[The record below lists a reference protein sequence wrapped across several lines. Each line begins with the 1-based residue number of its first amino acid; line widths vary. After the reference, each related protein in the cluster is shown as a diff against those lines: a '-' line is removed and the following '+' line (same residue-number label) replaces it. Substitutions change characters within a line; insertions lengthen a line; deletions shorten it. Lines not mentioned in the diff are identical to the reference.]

1 MESRFDIINNSIDSI
16 IKDVN
21 SEVVNGNIYV
31 KYICNNG
38 CELSAS
44 QPLGMSGDID
54 YEIEILQQRLI
65 QMFGEYIY
73 IIANELSV
81 EDFIKIKQTVS
92 VKGKTK
98 SKPKNKDNT
107 LTLFN

>member
-1 MESRFDIINNSIDSI
+1 MELRSDVIKNSIDSI

-31 KYICNNG
+31 KYICKNG

-92 VKGKTK
+92 VSVKVK
-98 SKPKNKDNT
+98 SKPKSKA
-107 LTLFN
+107 F

>member
-1 MESRFDIINNSIDSI
+1 MESRSDIIKKSIDTI

-21 SEVVNGNIYV
+21 SNVINGNIYV
-31 KYICNNG
+31 KYTCKNG
-38 CELSAS
+38 CELSAF
-44 QPLGMSGDID
+44 QPLGMSGDI
-54 YEIEILQQRLI
+54 EHESNILKQRLI

-92 VKGKTK
+92 VKVKSKTK
-98 SKPKNKDNT
+98 PKDKDNT

>member
-1 MESRFDIINNSIDSI
+1 MESRSDIIKNSIDSI

-21 SEVVNGNIYV
+21 SEVINGNIYV
-31 KYICNNG
+31 KYICKNG

-81 EDFIKIKQTVS
+81 EDFVKIKQTVS
-92 VKGKTK
+92 VKVK
-98 SKPKNKDNT
+98 SKSKSKNKDNT